1 MSKID
6 DIELFVRVVRA
17 GGLAA
22 AGREVGLS
30 PASMTARMNALEAR
44 YQTRLLQRSTRSI
57 ALTEAG
63 ARFYEAGQ
71 RVVTEMAQ
79 AEAALLE
86 KEGELRGSLRVTATS
101 DFGRQYVAP
110 ALAQFVSLHPLVRPA
125 LHLHDGVV
133 NLIEESFD
141 LAIRYGNLPNSNLI
155 VRPLMAD
162 NRRVLCASPAYVAS
176 FGQPQT
182 PEDLLGH
189 RCLVMT
195 RFGEMLAEWR
205 FQSDSDWRTLTVEAL
220 LASND
225 GAQIRQWALAG
236 LGIALKSWCDVSRD
250 ITEGRLLQLLPDQIV
265 GLHGADAGAVGLQ
278 MIYPSRKYT
287 PACVKAFMDHLG
299 GVRKQRSRPVR
310 PAYRLAAG
318 DRA

>member
-86 KEGELRGSLRVTATS
+86 KEGELRGSLRVTAAS

-110 ALAQFVSLHPLVRPA
+110 ALAQFVSLHPQVRPV

-133 NLIEESFD
+133 NLIEEGFD
-141 LAIRYGNLPNSNLI
+141 LAIRYGNLPDSNLI
-155 VRPLMAD
+155 VRPLVAD

-176 FGQPQT
+176 FGQPQS

-205 FQSDSDWRTLTVEAL
+205 FQSDSDWRTLTVEAF

-265 GLHGADAGAVGLQ
+265 GLHGADTGAVGLQ

-287 PACVKAFMDHLG
+287 PACVKAFMDYLG
-299 GVRKQRSRPVR
+299 EFVNSE
-310 PAYRLAAG
+310 AG
-318 DRA
+318 L